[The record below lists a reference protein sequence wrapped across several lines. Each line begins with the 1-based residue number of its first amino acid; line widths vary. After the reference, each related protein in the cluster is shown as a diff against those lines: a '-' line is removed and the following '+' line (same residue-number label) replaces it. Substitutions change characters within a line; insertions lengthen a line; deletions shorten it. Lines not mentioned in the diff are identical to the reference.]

1 METQTESWRRRT
13 TECLSHK
20 EPANKPH
27 KSNHVIRPACLLHEW
42 ADLPIFFFPPSL
54 KSCSWKWNTS
64 SVIWGGNNIIID
76 LFPWGSFTEVNDV
89 QRQELHYPRFPVKLI
104 PSRRVSR
111 SRFAWEV
118 KKWLLT
124 ASNPDEEKEKK
135 PRQTFPGSAAPTWKG
150 FNVTSLPAPALSDVE
165 RPASALFSLQPST
178 LLVCWSSRLT
188 RCDLTPLDFHTG
200 GKLPSCLTTSMF
212 IDPVL
217 PLPRGP
223 GSHTRFYFPLS

>member
-1 METQTESWRRRT
+1 MNMETWKPKLKAGGDARPNALVTKNRLTNHTRAIMS
-13 TECLSHK
+13 LDP
-20 EPANKPH
+20 PAFCMNGLI
-27 KSNHVIRPACLLHEW
+27 S
-42 ADLPIFFFPPSL
+42 PSL

-64 SVIWGGNNIIID
+64 SVIWGGEQYYNRFVPLRIVHRSQWCATAGTALPTFSCQTDPIQTCSPEQIRM
-76 LFPWGSFTEVNDV
+76 GSEKNGCW
-89 QRQELHYPRFPVKLI
+89 L
-104 PSRRVSR
+104 RVILT
-111 SRFAWEV
+111 
-118 KKWLLT
+118 KK
-124 ASNPDEEKEKK
+124 KKKK

-150 FNVTSLPAPALSDVE
+150 FNVTSLPAPALSNVE
-165 RPASALFSLQPST
+165 QPASALFSLQPST

>member
-1 METQTESWRRRT
+1 MNMETLKPKLKAGGDARPNALVTKNRLTNHTRAIMS
-13 TECLSHK
+13 LDP
-20 EPANKPH
+20 PAFCMNGLI
-27 KSNHVIRPACLLHEW
+27 S
-42 ADLPIFFFPPSL
+42 PSL

-104 PSRRVSR
+104 PSRRVRR

>member
-1 METQTESWRRRT
+1 MMCNGRNCITHVF
-13 TECLSHK
+13 LSNWSH
-20 EPANKPH
+20 PDVLAG
-27 KSNHVIRPACLLHEW
+27 
-42 ADLPIFFFPPSL
+42 ADSHG
-54 KSCSWKWNTS
+54 KW
-64 SVIWGGNNIIID
+64 
-76 LFPWGSFTEVNDV
+76 
-89 QRQELHYPRFPVKLI
+89 
-104 PSRRVSR
+104 
-111 SRFAWEV
+111 

-150 FNVTSLPAPALSDVE
+150 FNVTSLPAPALSNVE
-165 RPASALFSLQPST
+165 QPASALFSLQPST

>member
-1 METQTESWRRRT
+1 MNMETWKPKLKAGGDARPNALVTKNRLTNHTRAIMS
-13 TECLSHK
+13 LDP
-20 EPANKPH
+20 PAFCMNGLI
-27 KSNHVIRPACLLHEW
+27 S
-42 ADLPIFFFPPSL
+42 PSL

-150 FNVTSLPAPALSDVE
+150 FNVTSLPTPALSDVE
-165 RPASALFSLQPST
+165 QPASALFSLQPST